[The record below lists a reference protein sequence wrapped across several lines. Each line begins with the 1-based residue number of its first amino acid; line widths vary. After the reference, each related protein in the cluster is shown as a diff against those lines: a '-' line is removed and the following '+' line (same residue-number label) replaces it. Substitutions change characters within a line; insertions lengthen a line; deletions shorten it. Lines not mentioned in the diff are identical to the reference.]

1 MLKNLLSV
9 KICGE
14 IKYDIIGRN
23 KLIPKASNIKLKN
36 ARIIKI
42 KNFFFSSLFKILKI
56 KVFISKI

>member
-42 KNFFFSSLFKILKI
+42 KKFFFFF
-56 KVFISKI
+56 FI